1 MQENYSASVEKV
13 SHKSSSILLT
23 NFYNGWIVKTQHV
36 AAYEIT
42 RKEVTSMFKSII
54 LHNRTALTIL
64 TVKTRTNR
72 ILPSDFCTH
81 S

>member
-1 MQENYSASVEKV
+1 
-13 SHKSSSILLT
+13 
-23 NFYNGWIVKTQHV
+23 
-36 AAYEIT
+36 
-42 RKEVTSMFKSII
+42 MFKSII